1 MHNIWMNNTA
11 KIGQKHSLDCI
22 GRQVEYG
29 GMSMKSNNLETDG
42 TAPRWE
48 QGGLGPAL
56 LEY

>member
-1 MHNIWMNNTA
+1 
-11 KIGQKHSLDCI
+11 
-22 GRQVEYG
+22 VEYG